1 MDTTTITA
9 IIKMIDTRIEGLNE
23 LLKKAD
29 SVQWT
34 AQVEILTS
42 LSNHL
47 DCCLEMQLNAEHQYE
62 IEHQLEQDTYDGGLS
77 QEC

>member
-29 SVQWT
+29 SIQWT

-47 DCCLEMQLNAEHQYE
+47 DCCLDMQLNA
-62 IEHQLEQDTYDGGLS
+62 LENQTS
-77 QEC
+77 EC

>member
-1 MDTTTITA
+1 MDTTTVIA
-9 IIKMIDTRIEGLNE
+9 IIKMIDTRIEGLNK
-23 LLKKAD
+23 LLEKAE

-47 DCCLEMQLNAEHQYE
+47 DNFLDSQLNAAENSTGE
-62 IEHQLEQDTYDGGLS
+62 
-77 QEC
+77 

>member
-9 IIKMIDTRIEGLNE
+9 IIKMIDTRIEGLDI

-29 SVQWT
+29 NFDMFLKHA

-47 DCCLEMQLNAEHQYE
+47 DCCLEMQLNA
-62 IEHQLEQDTYDGGLS
+62 LENQTA
-77 QEC
+77 EC

>member
-1 MDTTTITA
+1 MDTTTVTA
-9 IIKMIDTRIEGLNE
+9 IIKMIDTRIEGLNK
-23 LLKKAD
+23 LLEKAD

-47 DCCLEMQLNAEHQYE
+47 DCCLEMQLNA
-62 IEHQLEQDTYDGGLS
+62 LENQTS
-77 QEC
+77 EC

>member
-47 DCCLEMQLNAEHQYE
+47 DCCLEMQLNA
-62 IEHQLEQDTYDGGLS
+62 LENQTA
-77 QEC
+77 EC